1 MSVARIAEELTTTRA
16 RARSLLLEVQT
27 RLAALPNAPEP
38 RKARLARFVKQWP
51 RLGRIEADGNRLRMV
66 IDDPFLR
73 DLLRNHAY
81 ESGIDIDTSF
91 ASEIVTLSWPS
102 YVALLESLAGAEAVD
117 EVRRSSSPRT

>member
-1 MSVARIAEELTTTRA
+1 M
-16 RARSLLLEVQT
+16 
-27 RLAALPNAPEP
+27 
-38 RKARLARFVKQWP
+38 KQWP

-91 ASEIVTLSWPS
+91 ANEIVTLSWP
-102 YVALLESLAGAEAVD
+102 
-117 EVRRSSSPRT
+117 